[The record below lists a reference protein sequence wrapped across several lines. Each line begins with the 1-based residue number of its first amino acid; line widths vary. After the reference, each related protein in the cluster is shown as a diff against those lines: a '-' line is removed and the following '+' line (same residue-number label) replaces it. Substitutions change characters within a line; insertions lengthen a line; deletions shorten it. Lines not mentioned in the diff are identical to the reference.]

1 MNQTVVYTCI
11 VGGYD
16 QLIQQPRE
24 AGTRYVCFTD
34 SPQSRTNG
42 WEVRPLLSPPEIK
55 TPRLIN
61 RYHKVLC
68 YDRFPGTTETIY
80 VDGNVKLMAPP
91 SLLAER
97 LRQSRTSIASL
108 AHDVRTK
115 VSEEVHACARKLS
128 SSQAEDAR
136 SLYRMQLEQ
145 GFPDDLGLSANFL
158 LIRKTQDRALRS
170 AMERWWHCISSYVE
184 RDQLSLQYSLWAEG
198 VGMLQLDEEMPGNSV
213 ALRLR
218 HGAHG
223 LSLLERIRIWR
234 RKRRIAASASGL
246 AALTVLRDS
255 VWPLV

>member
-1 MNQTVVYTCI
+1 MDHIVVYTCI

-24 AGTRYVCFTD
+24 ARTRYVCFTD
-34 SPQSRTNG
+34 SPPSRTNG
-42 WEVRPLLSPPEIK
+42 WEVRPLLSPSEIK
-55 TPRLIN
+55 SPRLIN

-80 VDGNVKLMAPP
+80 VDGNVKLLAPP

-108 AHDVRTK
+108 AHGVRTK
-115 VSEEVHACARKLS
+115 VSEELHACARKLS

-136 SLYRMQLEQ
+136 NLYLMQVQQ

-158 LIRKTQDRALRS
+158 LIRKVQDQALRR
-170 AMERWWHCISSYVE
+170 AMERWWQCISSYVE

-198 VGMLQLDEEMPGNSV
+198 VGMLQLDEAMAGNSV

-218 HGAHG
+218 HGARG
-223 LSLLERIRIWR
+223 LTLLERLRIFR
-234 RKRRIAASASGL
+234 RKRRIGAPTSGL
-246 AALTVLRDS
+246 AAMTVLRDS
-255 VWPLV
+255 VLPLV